1 MNNTISRP
9 KEISSNVLWEL
20 YTMLCCLKEPYLLH
34 ETHKEAER
42 QELYYIQN
50 LRLID
55 DGLVYGG
62 PDNMGM
68 ILPSSKNEWLEL
80 LLVNLENGRKQ
91 SMVRRICVNALY
103 VNHRTA
109 LDLLSF
115 EDLRL
120 PTDQELQSVNYEPYS
135 DFKDKLR
142 AMLPSYTIPVEVIK
156 TSEGKRRDDAMRNAH
171 CLASYMS
178 VNQIAFRQESENGI
192 TIQEIFYGAE
202 RVPGGILR
210 GTIRYYDLA
219 AELKLFIPPV
229 CLQKYVGIEQKDEL
243 LKFLNEVNAVIL
255 PKYQADTTVTEDTKR
270 PFSWRIYYAEKTVW
284 LATLIPYD
292 LWDAK
297 WQRSRTHNTVIK
309 DGPKFM
315 DRLSSYIIDI
325 LSGRKMT
332 DEAIP
337 EIEKTLFDENI
348 KQGHTVL

>member
-1 MNNTISRP
+1 
-9 KEISSNVLWEL
+9 
-20 YTMLCCLKEPYLLH
+20 
-34 ETHKEAER
+34 
-42 QELYYIQN
+42 
-50 LRLID
+50 
-55 DGLVYGG
+55 
-62 PDNMGM
+62 
-68 ILPSSKNEWLEL
+68 
-80 LLVNLENGRKQ
+80 
-91 SMVRRICVNALY
+91 
-103 VNHRTA
+103 
-109 LDLLSF
+109 
-115 EDLRL
+115 
-120 PTDQELQSVNYEPYS
+120 
-135 DFKDKLR
+135 
-142 AMLPSYTIPVEVIK
+142 
-156 TSEGKRRDDAMRNAH
+156 MRNAH

-202 RVPGGILR
+202 HVPGGILR

-297 WQRSRTHNTVIK
+297 WHRSRTHNTIIK

-348 KQGHTVL
+348 KQGHTGL